1 MSETII
7 KISNGV
13 IRQQKITI
21 LKDVSLE
28 IKSGEFIYIIGKVGS
43 GKSSLLKTLY
53 AELPLEYGNAEVA
66 GFQLQ
71 KIKKSQIPLLRR
83 KCGIVFQD
91 FRLLTDRNVY
101 ANLEFVLKATGWNN
115 KRAILERIDN
125 VLEKVEMSDKKF
137 KMPHELSG
145 GEQQRIVLARA
156 LLNAPPLILADEPTG
171 NIDPETS
178 YKLIELLKDIC
189 ATGKTIII
197 ATHQY
202 DLIQKYPGRVLRCE
216 NERLTED
223 LALSAKPV
231 EEVPEIIEAIEN
243 IPVTSDIISG
253 NEEQAEEAP
262 AIENEPEKPEEDF
275 TEEPEES
282 GFVSNEPELPFFD
295 EEVKEIVIEEELPAS
310 EEHPATLEII
320 EEEIKESGS
329 DDRENEDT
337 APVITET
344 EETITTVK
352 EDTVTGT
359 EDKEENEKETKTKT
373 PSSPFGFELID

>member
-7 KISNGV
+7 KTDKAV

-43 GKSSLLKTLY
+43 GKSSFLKTLY
-53 AELPLEYGNAEVA
+53 AELPLEYGNIEVA
-66 GFQLQ
+66 GFQLK

-91 FRLLTDRNVY
+91 FKLLTDRNVHD
-101 ANLEFVLKATGWNN
+101 NLAFVLKATGWKNR
-115 KRAILERIDN
+115 KAIEERIDA
-125 VLEKVEMSDKKF
+125 VLEKVEMPDKKF

-178 YKLIELLKDIC
+178 YRLAELLKELC
-189 ATGKTIII
+189 ENGKTIII

-202 DLIQKYPGRVLRCE
+202 DLLRKYPGRVLRCE
-216 NERLTED
+216 NGTLVED
-223 LALSAKPV
+223 EKLSVQQHTLAPAD
-231 EEVPEIIEAIEN
+231 IESIEN
-243 IPVTSDIISG
+243 TPIEGDILTAPTPEEPSAVLPEEEKLPEQEKILEQEVVIPEETAIVAENTLTSEEISEIREV
-253 NEEQAEEAP
+253 NSLPEDNIRSFPEENAVEKTEEQHTPTKNQILADDSIVSLEER
-262 AIENEPEKPEEDF
+262 K
-275 TEEPEES
+275 
-282 GFVSNEPELPFFD
+282 
-295 EEVKEIVIEEELPAS
+295 
-310 EEHPATLEII
+310 
-320 EEEIKESGS
+320 
-329 DDRENEDT
+329 
-337 APVITET
+337 
-344 EETITTVK
+344 
-352 EDTVTGT
+352 
-359 EDKEENEKETKTKT
+359 KEEKDKA